1 MFHCLLRI
9 YVVWQMHVSILHD
22 LQGQLYSEML
32 VYGQIAQ
39 SRRDPEIPGLE
50 IPQSRIPGLEKTV
63 RDCNP
68 YAAPI
73 NLQLLQPAGIRL
85 TH

>member
-1 MFHCLLRI
+1 VFHCLLRI

-32 VYGQIAQ
+32 VCGQIAQ
-39 SRRDPEIPGLE
+39 SRRYPEIPGLE

-68 YAAPI
+68 YAWSYALAI
-73 NLQLLQPAGIRL
+73 LGNGIRWNEM
-85 TH
+85 